1 MKKNQEMKEMKRL
14 EKKQKASKRRIK
26 VKHPIGVKLG
36 TIFASLVVFVL
47 GVTVA
52 LIYVLFSR
60 DQSANAKSNTQSIN
74 DTTANTVQLTLQNI
88 QGDTNNYLNVLYVIK
103 DDNHYEEE
111 AQFFFDE
118 LCKTNT
124 DILFVYTQSTG
135 FKPSD
140 AFAEQL
146 PGARKLFKLWLDGN
160 PELINNVQNGAVVV
174 KDLSKV
180 FGIPCLLGT
189 AFQNNNDFVCV
200 GYSVDS
206 LKEAC
211 FKNSNSTFVVNSLGE
226 PLIYEDNQDLIDA
239 GLVPPFEIVQ
249 EILENEGGKEYK
261 FKDSNNEY
269 WIYILMNILDN
280 SCTTVTLTSESS
292 ILKAINLTALRI
304 ITVSFAVFFLAIMII
319 RFFSRSLTNP
329 IEDLVSATESID
341 RGEYN
346 IRLRPRTKDEIGY
359 LTDRFANMAGGLA
372 ERNRL
377 MTTFTKFV
385 NKDIAEKA
393 ANGQL
398 SLGGE
403 DKNATVFFSDIRSFT
418 AMSEKMTAPEVVEF
432 LNDYFTRMV
441 DCVNRTNGIVDK
453 FIGDAVMAVW
463 GAATTNGSP
472 EEDAWAAVKAALMMR
487 IALYHFNENQIKHG
501 RNPIKIGCGINS
513 GPIVAGQIGSEDHMN
528 YTVIGDTVNLASR
541 TEALNKPFAT
551 DILITENTYLLVKD
565 KIIAEE
571 MPGVHV
577 KGKTDPIKMYAVVNA
592 RGIKGPK
599 DIHKLREFLGW
610 DEPELDKVNTDEEEK
625 KYKIG
630 K

>member
-1 MKKNQEMKEMKRL
+1 MKKDDKMMKK
-14 EKKQKASKRRIK
+14 EKGSKVSKKRIK

-36 TIFASLVVFVL
+36 TIFASLLIFVL
-47 GVTVA
+47 GITVA
-52 LIYVLFSR
+52 LIYILFAR
-60 DQSANAKSNTQSIN
+60 DQSANAKSNTMSLN
-74 DTTANTVQLTLQNI
+74 DTTASAVQLQLRNI
-88 QGDTNNYLNVLYVIK
+88 QGNTNNYLDVLYVIK

-111 AQFFFDE
+111 AEYFFDE

-124 DILFVYTQSTG
+124 DILFVYTQNTG
-135 FKPSD
+135 FKSS
-140 AFAEQL
+140 ASFAEQL
-146 PGARKLFKLWLDGN
+146 PGAQKLFEEWLD
-160 PELINNVQNGAVVV
+160 QNSTVVNRVKYGAVVV
-174 KDLSKV
+174 KDLSKS
-180 FGIPCLLGT
+180 FGIPCVLGT
-189 AFQNNNDFVCV
+189 MFINNDEFVCV
-200 GYSVDS
+200 GYTVDS

-211 FKNSNSTFVVNSLGE
+211 FKNANATFVVNSYGE

-249 EILENEGGKEYK
+249 EILQNEGGSEYV
-261 FKDSNNEY
+261 FTDSNNER

-304 ITVSFAVFFLAIMII
+304 IAVSFAVFFLAILII

-329 IEDLVSATESID
+329 IEDLVAATNSID
-341 RGEYN
+341 RGNYN
-346 IRLRPRTKDEIGY
+346 IHLRPRTKDEIGY
-359 LTDRFANMAGGLA
+359 LTDRFTNMAGGLA

-377 MTTFTKFV
+377 MSTFTKFV

-393 ANGQL
+393 ASGQL

-418 AMSEKMTAPEVVEF
+418 AMSEKMTAPQVVEF

-472 EEDAWAAVKAALMMR
+472 EEDAWAAIKAALMMR

-592 RGIKGPK
+592 KGVKGPK

>member
-1 MKKNQEMKEMKRL
+1 MKKDKEIKKM
-14 EKKQKASKRRIK
+14 EKSVKKHIK
-26 VKHPIGVKLG
+26 VRHPIGVKLG
-36 TIFASLVVFVL
+36 AIFSMLVILVL
-47 GVTVA
+47 GITVA
-52 LIYVLFSR
+52 LIYVLFAN
-60 DQSANAKSNTQSIN
+60 DQRVNAKSNTISLN
-74 DTTANTVQLTLQNI
+74 ETTANAVQLKLQNI
-88 QGDTNNYLNVLYVIK
+88 QGDTNNFLNVLYVIK

-111 AQFFFDE
+111 AEYFFEE
-118 LCKTNT
+118 LCKANT
-124 DILFVYTQSTG
+124 DLLFIYTKSSG
-135 FKPSD
+135 FKAS
-140 AFAEQL
+140 ASFKEQL
-146 PGARKLFKLWLDGN
+146 PGAGALFESWL
-160 PELINNVQNGAVVV
+160 EQNSTAVNRTQYGVVV
-174 KDLSKV
+174 KDLSQALGV
-180 FGIPCLLGT
+180 SYVLGT
-189 AFQNNNDFVCV
+189 MFQNNNEYVCV
-200 GYSVDS
+200 GYNVED
-206 LKEAC
+206 LKETC
-211 FKNSNSTFVVNSLGE
+211 FKNSNATYIVNSYGE
-226 PLIYEDNQDLIDA
+226 PLIYEDNQTVIEA
-239 GLVPPFEIVQ
+239 GLVPSFEIVQ
-249 EILENEGGKEYK
+249 ELLEYSSG
-261 FKDSNNEY
+261 NEY
-269 WIYILMNILDN
+269 IYKDTQDNNWIYIRMNILDDT
-280 SCTTVTLTSESS
+280 CAAITLTSESS

-304 ITVSFAVFFLAIMII
+304 IAITVAVFFLAILII

-329 IEDLVSATESID
+329 IEDLVAATNSID
-341 RGEYN
+341 RGNYN
-346 IRLRPRTKDEIGY
+346 IHLRPRTKDEIGY
-359 LTDRFANMAGGLA
+359 LTDRFTNMAGGLA

-385 NKDIAEKA
+385 NKDIAQKA
-393 ANGQL
+393 ASGQL
-398 SLGGE
+398 TLGGE

-418 AMSEKMTAPEVVEF
+418 AMSEKMTAPQVVEF

-501 RNPIKIGCGINS
+501 KNPIKIGCGINS

-592 RGIKGPK
+592 KGIKGPK

>member
-1 MKKNQEMKEMKRL
+1 MKKKRI
-14 EKKQKASKRRIK
+14 R

-36 TIFASLVVFVL
+36 TIFASLVILVL
-47 GVTVA
+47 GITVA
-52 LIYVLFSR
+52 LVYILFAN
-60 DQSANAKSNTQSIN
+60 DQRVNAKSNTISLN
-74 DTTANTVQLTLQNI
+74 ETTANAVQTKLQNI
-88 QGDTNNYLNVLYVIK
+88 QGSVNNYLNVIYVISE
-103 DDNHYEEE
+103 DQDFEEEE
-111 AQFFFDE
+111 ALFFKE
-118 LCKTNT
+118 LYNANPDLLFIYDSQRGYKATPSFAYSNSSAGEVFT
-124 DILFVYTQSTG
+124 DWVKSKASLMSSVLGGTVEI
-135 FKPSD
+135 
-140 AFAEQL
+140 
-146 PGARKLFKLWLDGN
+146 
-160 PELINNVQNGAVVV
+160 
-174 KDLSKV
+174 KDLSQILGKPYV
-180 FGIPCLLGT
+180 LGIM
-189 AFQNNNDFVCV
+189 FKNNGKFVCV
-200 GYSVDS
+200 GFDVEA
-206 LKEAC
+206 LKETC
-211 FKNSNSTFVVNSLGE
+211 FKNSNASYVVNSRGE
-226 PLIYEDNQDLIDA
+226 ALIYEDNQTVLDS
-239 GLVPPFEIVQ
+239 GLVPSFEIVS
-249 EILENEGGKEYK
+249 EVLNSGSSNEYV
-261 FKDSNNEY
+261 FKDSQGQN
-269 WIYILMNILDN
+269 WIYIRMNILDN
-280 SCTTVTLTSESS
+280 SCSVITLASESS

-304 ITVSFAVFFLAIMII
+304 IAFSFAVFFLAILII

-329 IEDLVSATESID
+329 IEDLVAATNSID
-341 RGEYN
+341 KGNYD
-346 IRLRPRTKDEIGY
+346 IHLRPKTKDEIGY
-359 LTDRFANMAGGLA
+359 LTDRFTNMAGGLA
-372 ERNRL
+372 ERQRL

-393 ANGQL
+393 ASGQL
-398 SLGGE
+398 TLGGE

-441 DCVNRTNGIVDK
+441 DCVNKTNGIVDK

-551 DILITENTYLLVKD
+551 DILITENTYLLIKD

-592 RGIKGPK
+592 KGVKGPK

>member
-1 MKKNQEMKEMKRL
+1 MKN
-14 EKKQKASKRRIK
+14 EKKRKKRIR

-36 TIFASLVVFVL
+36 AIFGSLVILVL
-47 GVTVA
+47 GITVA
-52 LIYVLFSR
+52 LIYILFAN
-60 DQSANAKSNTQSIN
+60 DQRVNAKSNTISLN
-74 DTTANTVQLTLQNI
+74 ETTANAVQTKIQNI
-88 QGDTNNYLNVLYVIK
+88 QGNTNNYLDVIYFIK
-103 DDNHYEEE
+103 DDKHFEEE
-111 AQFFFDE
+111 AAYFFEE
-118 LCKTNT
+118 LCTANP
-124 DILFVYTQSTG
+124 DILFVYSSDLGYSPSAQFVQSN
-135 FKPSD
+135 
-140 AFAEQL
+140 
-146 PGARKLFKLWLDGN
+146 PGGEAVFQSWLNKNPILKNSVNNGN
-160 PELINNVQNGAVVV
+160 FET
-174 KDLSKV
+174 KDLSQALDR
-180 FGIPCLLGT
+180 PYTLGT
-189 AFQNNNDFVCV
+189 FFLYDKSFICVCYDV
-200 GYSVDS
+200 EA
-206 LKEAC
+206 LKETC
-211 FKNSNSTFVVNSLGE
+211 FKNSNATYVVNSRGE
-226 PLIYEDNQDLIDA
+226 ALIYEDNQTVLDA
-239 GLVPPFEIVQ
+239 GLVPPFEIVT
-249 EILENEGGKEYK
+249 EVLDYSSGNEYI
-261 FKDSNNEY
+261 FKDSRNNN
-269 WIYILMNILDN
+269 WIYIRMNILDDT
-280 SCTTVTLTSESS
+280 CAAVTLVSESS

-304 ITVSFAVFFLAIMII
+304 IAVSVAVFFLAILII

-329 IEDLVSATESID
+329 IEDLVVATNSID
-341 RGEYN
+341 KGNYD
-346 IRLRPRTKDEIGY
+346 IHLRPRTKDEIGY
-359 LTDRFANMAGGLA
+359 LTDRFMNMSGGLA
-372 ERNRL
+372 ERQRL
-377 MTTFTKFV
+377 MSTFTKFV
-385 NKDIAEKA
+385 NRDIAEKA
-393 ANGQL
+393 ASGAL
-398 SLGGE
+398 TLGGE

-418 AMSEKMTAPEVVEF
+418 AMSEKMTAPQVVEF

-441 DCVNRTNGIVDK
+441 DCVNKTNGIVDK

-551 DILITENTYLLVKD
+551 DILITENTYLLIKD

-592 RGIKGPK
+592 KGVKGPK

>member
-1 MKKNQEMKEMKRL
+1 MKKKRI
-14 EKKQKASKRRIK
+14 R

-36 TIFASLVVFVL
+36 TIFASLVILVL
-47 GVTVA
+47 GITVA
-52 LIYVLFSR
+52 LVYILFAN
-60 DQSANAKSNTQSIN
+60 DQRVNAKSNTISLN
-74 DTTANTVQLTLQNI
+74 ETTANAVQTKLQNI
-88 QGDTNNYLNVLYVIK
+88 QGSVNNYLNVIYVISE
-103 DDNHYEEE
+103 DQDFEEEE
-111 AQFFFDE
+111 ALFFKE
-118 LCKTNT
+118 LYNANT
-124 DILFVYTQSTG
+124 DLLFIYDSQRGYKAT
-135 FKPSD
+135 PS
-140 AFAEQL
+140 FAYSNSSAGEVFTDWVKSKASL
-146 PGARKLFKLWLDGN
+146 MSSVLGGTV
-160 PELINNVQNGAVVV
+160 EI
-174 KDLSKV
+174 KDLSQILGKPYV
-180 FGIPCLLGT
+180 LGIM
-189 AFQNNNDFVCV
+189 FKNNGKFVCV
-200 GYSVDS
+200 GFDVEA
-206 LKEAC
+206 LKETC
-211 FKNSNSTFVVNSLGE
+211 FKNSNASYVVNSRGE
-226 PLIYEDNQDLIDA
+226 ALIYEDNQTVLDS
-239 GLVPPFEIVQ
+239 GLVPSFEIVS
-249 EILENEGGKEYK
+249 EVLNSGSSNEYV
-261 FKDSNNEY
+261 FKDSRGQN
-269 WIYILMNILDN
+269 WIYIRMNILDN
-280 SCTTVTLTSESS
+280 SCSVITLASESS

-304 ITVSFAVFFLAIMII
+304 IAFSFAVFFLAILII

-329 IEDLVSATESID
+329 IEDLVAATNSID
-341 RGEYN
+341 KGNYD
-346 IRLRPRTKDEIGY
+346 IHLRPKTKDEIGY
-359 LTDRFANMAGGLA
+359 LTDRFTNMAGGLA
-372 ERNRL
+372 ERQRL

-393 ANGQL
+393 ASGQL
-398 SLGGE
+398 TLGGE

-441 DCVNRTNGIVDK
+441 DCVNKTNGIVDK

-551 DILITENTYLLVKD
+551 DILITENTYLLIKD

-592 RGIKGPK
+592 KGVKGPK

>member
-1 MKKNQEMKEMKRL
+1 MKKNHEDKKMKKTV
-14 EKKQKASKRRIK
+14 KKHIR

-36 TIFASLVVFVL
+36 TIFASLVILVL
-47 GVTVA
+47 GITVA
-52 LIYVLFSR
+52 LIYLLFAN
-60 DQSANAKSNTQSIN
+60 DQRVNAKSNTISLN
-74 DTTANTVQLTLQNI
+74 ETTANAVQLKLQNI
-88 QGDTNNYLNVLYVIK
+88 QGNTNNFLNVLYVIK

-111 AQFFFDE
+111 ADYFFEE
-118 LCKTNT
+118 LCTANP
-124 DILFVYTQSTG
+124 DILFVYTE
-135 FKPSD
+135 D
-140 AFAEQL
+140 AGYRASKLFSEAV
-146 PGARKLFKLWLDGN
+146 PGAQSVYEAWLSKN
-160 PELINNVQNGAVVV
+160 KVIQNKVNSGRVIV
-174 KDLSKV
+174 KDLSDV
-180 FGIPCLLGT
+180 FNVPYTLGT
-189 AFQNNNDFVCV
+189 MFKNNDEFVCV
-200 GYSVDS
+200 AYNVED
-206 LKEAC
+206 LKETC
-211 FKNSNSTFVVNSLGE
+211 FKNSNATYVVNADGE
-226 PLIYEDNQDLIDA
+226 PLIYEDNDTVIQA
-239 GLVPPFEIVQ
+239 GLVPSFEIV
-249 EILENEGGKEYK
+249 EELLKYSSG
-261 FKDSNNEY
+261 NEY
-269 WIYILMNILDN
+269 IYKDTENKNWIYIRMNILDETC
-280 SCTTVTLTSESS
+280 SAITLTSESS
-292 ILKAINLTALRI
+292 VLKAINLTALRI
-304 ITVSFAVFFLAIMII
+304 IAISFAVFFLAIIII

-329 IEDLVSATESID
+329 IEDLVVATDLID
-341 RGEYN
+341 RGDYD
-346 IRLRPRTKDEIGY
+346 IHLRPRTKDEIGF
-359 LTDRFANMAGGLA
+359 LTDRFTNMAGGLA
-372 ERNRL
+372 QRQRL

-398 SLGGE
+398 TLGGE

-418 AMSEKMTAPEVVEF
+418 AMSEKMTAPQVVEF

-441 DCVNRTNGIVDK
+441 DCVNKTNGIVDK

-487 IALYHFNENQIKHG
+487 IALYHFNQNQIEHG

-551 DILITENTYLLVKD
+551 DILITENTYVLIKD

-592 RGIKGPK
+592 KGVKGPQ

-610 DEPELDKVNTDEEEK
+610 DEPELEKVNTDEEEK

>member
-1 MKKNQEMKEMKRL
+1 MKKHG
-14 EKKQKASKRRIK
+14 KKHIRVR
-26 VKHPIGVKLG
+26 HPIGVKLG
-36 TIFASLVVFVL
+36 AIFSFLVILVL
-47 GVTVA
+47 GITVA
-52 LIYVLFSR
+52 LVYILFAN
-60 DQSANAKSNTQSIN
+60 DQRVSAKSNTISIN
-74 DTTANTVQLTLQNI
+74 ETTANAVQLQLQNI
-88 QGDTNNYLNVLYVIK
+88 QGNTNNFLNVLYVLK
-103 DDNHYEEE
+103 DDIHYEEE
-111 AQFFFDE
+111 AAYFFEE
-118 LCKTNT
+118 LYTANP
-124 DILFVYTQSTG
+124 DILFVYTKNSGYRASPVFQEALPAAQKIFEAWLSSNRDIENKVRTG
-135 FKPSD
+135 S
-140 AFAEQL
+140 
-146 PGARKLFKLWLDGN
+146 
-160 PELINNVQNGAVVV
+160 IVV
-174 KDLSKV
+174 KDLSASLGV
-180 FGIPCLLGT
+180 PYTLGT
-189 AFQNNNDFVCV
+189 MFKNNDDFVCV
-200 GYSVDS
+200 AYNVES
-206 LKEAC
+206 LKETC
-211 FKNSNSTFVVNSLGE
+211 FKNSNSTYIVNAQGE
-226 PLIYEDNQDLIDA
+226 PLIYEDNQTVIEA
-239 GLVPPFEIVQ
+239 GLIPSFEIV
-249 EILENEGGKEYK
+249 EELLKYSSGNEYIY
-261 FKDSNNEY
+261 KDSQNNN
-269 WIYILMNILDN
+269 WIYIRMNILDDT
-280 SCTTVTLTSESS
+280 CAAITLTSESS
-292 ILKAINLTALRI
+292 ILRALNLTALRI
-304 ITVSFAVFFLAIMII
+304 IAITVAVFFLALLII

-329 IEDLVSATESID
+329 IEDLVTATNSID
-341 RGEYN
+341 KGNYD
-346 IRLRPRTKDEIGY
+346 IHLRPRTKDEIGY
-359 LTDRFANMAGGLA
+359 LTDRFTNMAGGLA

-377 MTTFTKFV
+377 MSTFTKFV

-393 ANGQL
+393 ASGQL

-463 GAATTNGSP
+463 GAATTNGTP

-487 IALYHFNENQIKHG
+487 IALYHFNENQIKNG
-501 RNPIKIGCGINS
+501 RNPVKIGCGINS

-551 DILITENTYLLVKD
+551 DILITENTYVLIKD
-565 KIIAEE
+565 RIIAEE

-592 RGIKGPK
+592 KGVKGPK

>member
-1 MKKNQEMKEMKRL
+1 MK
-14 EKKQKASKRRIK
+14 KRRIK

-36 TIFASLVVFVL
+36 AIFAGLVILVL
-47 GVTVA
+47 GITVA
-52 LIYVLFSR
+52 LVYILFAN
-60 DQSANAKSNTQSIN
+60 DQRVNAKSNTISLN
-74 DTTANTVQLTLQNI
+74 ETTANAIQTKLQNI
-88 QGDTNNYLNVLYVIK
+88 QGSVNNYLNVIYVISE
-103 DDNHYEEE
+103 DEDFEEE
-111 AQFFFDE
+111 QELFFKE
-118 LCKTNT
+118 LCNANDDLLFIYDTDSGYKAAPAFGRTNPKA
-124 DILFVYTQSTG
+124 DQLFSSWVDRNPILVGSVLGGTV
-135 FKPSD
+135 
-140 AFAEQL
+140 E
-146 PGARKLFKLWLDGN
+146 
-160 PELINNVQNGAVVV
+160 I
-174 KDLSKV
+174 KDLSNVVDKPYV
-180 FGIPCLLGT
+180 LGIL
-189 AFQNNNDFVCV
+189 FKNNGKFVCV
-200 GYSVDS
+200 GFNVEA
-206 LKEAC
+206 LKETC
-211 FKNSNSTFVVNSLGE
+211 FKNSNATYVVNSRGE
-226 PLIYEDNQDLIDA
+226 ALIYEDNQTVLDA
-239 GLVPPFEIVQ
+239 GLVPSFDIVT
-249 EILENEGGKEYK
+249 EVLSSSAG
-261 FKDSNNEY
+261 NEY
-269 WIYILMNILDN
+269 VFQDSQGNNWIYIRMNILDN
-280 SCTTVTLTSESS
+280 SCSVITLASESS

-304 ITVSFAVFFLAIMII
+304 IAFSVAVFFLAILII

-329 IEDLVSATESID
+329 IEDLVAATHSID
-341 RGEYN
+341 KGNYN
-346 IRLRPRTKDEIGY
+346 IHLRPRTKDEIGY
-359 LTDRFANMAGGLA
+359 LTDRFTKMSKGLA
-372 ERNRL
+372 ERQRL
-377 MTTFTKFV
+377 MSTFTKFV

-393 ANGQL
+393 ASGQL
-398 SLGGE
+398 TLGGE

-418 AMSEKMTAPEVVEF
+418 AMSEKMTAPQVVEF

-441 DCVNRTNGIVDK
+441 DCVNKTNGIVDK

-487 IALYHFNENQIKHG
+487 IALYHFNQNQIKHG

-551 DILITENTYLLVKD
+551 DILITENTYLLIKD

-592 RGIKGPK
+592 KGVKGPQ
-599 DIHKLREFLGW
+599 DIHKLRKFLGW

>member
-1 MKKNQEMKEMKRL
+1 MKKDDEI
-14 EKKQKASKRRIK
+14 KKVKKHAKRRIR
-26 VKHPIGVKLG
+26 VRHPIGFKLG
-36 TIFASLVVFVL
+36 AIFSMLVILVL
-47 GVTVA
+47 GITVA
-52 LIYVLFSR
+52 LVYILFAN
-60 DQSANAKSNTQSIN
+60 DQRVNAKSNTISLN
-74 DTTANTVQLTLQNI
+74 ETTANAVQLQLQNI
-88 QGDTNNYLNVLYVIK
+88 QGNTNNYLNVLYVIK

-111 AQFFFDE
+111 ADYFFNE
-118 LCKTNT
+118 LCSVNP
-124 DILFVYTQSTG
+124 DILFVYTKETG
-135 FKPSD
+135 YKATP
-140 AFAEQL
+140 AFEEAV
-146 PGARKLFKLWLDGN
+146 PGGQKIFEAWLSSNHLVENKVKTGG
-160 PELINNVQNGAVVV
+160 IVI
-174 KDLSKV
+174 KDLSQS
-180 FGIPCLLGT
+180 FGVSYTLGT
-189 AFQNNNDFVCV
+189 MFKNNNDFVCV
-200 GYSVDS
+200 AYNVEN
-206 LKEAC
+206 LKETC
-211 FKNSNSTFVVNSLGE
+211 FKNSNATYIVNSYGE
-226 PLIYEDNQDLIDA
+226 PLIYEDNQTVIDA
-239 GLVPPFEIVQ
+239 GLVPSFEIVEELLQ
-249 EILENEGGKEYK
+249 YSSG
-261 FKDSNNEY
+261 NEY
-269 WIYILMNILDN
+269 IYTDTQNNNWIYIRMNILDDTC
-280 SCTTVTLTSESS
+280 SAITLTSESS

-304 ITVSFAVFFLAIMII
+304 IAITVAVFFLAILII

-329 IEDLVSATESID
+329 IEDLVAATNSID
-341 RGEYN
+341 RGNYN
-346 IRLRPRTKDEIGY
+346 IHLRPRTKDEIGY
-359 LTDRFANMAGGLA
+359 LTDRFTNMAGGLA

-398 SLGGE
+398 TLGGE

-418 AMSEKMTAPEVVEF
+418 AMSEKMTAPQVVEF

-592 RGIKGPK
+592 KGVKGPK

-625 KYKIG
+625 KYKIS

>member
-1 MKKNQEMKEMKRL
+1 MKKNHEDKKMKKSV
-14 EKKQKASKRRIK
+14 KKHIRVR
-26 VKHPIGVKLG
+26 HPIGVKLG
-36 TIFASLVVFVL
+36 TIFASLVILVL
-47 GVTVA
+47 GITVA
-52 LIYVLFSR
+52 LIYLLFAN
-60 DQSANAKSNTQSIN
+60 DQRVNAKSNTISLN
-74 DTTANTVQLTLQNI
+74 ETTANAVQLQLQNI
-88 QGDTNNYLNVLYVIK
+88 QGNTNNFLNVLYVIK

-111 AQFFFDE
+111 SDYFFDE
-118 LCKTNT
+118 LCTANP
-124 DILFVYTQSTG
+124 DILFVYTENSG
-135 FKPSD
+135 YRAS
-140 AFAEQL
+140 
-146 PGARKLFKLWLDGN
+146 KLFSEAVPAAQSIYEDWLSKN
-160 PELINNVQNGAVVV
+160 KIIQNKVKAGKVIV
-174 KDLSKV
+174 KDLSSL
-180 FGIPCLLGT
+180 FDSPYTLGT
-189 AFQNNNDFVCV
+189 MFKNNDEFVCV
-200 GYSVDS
+200 AYNVED
-206 LKEAC
+206 LKETC
-211 FKNSNSTFVVNSLGE
+211 FKNSNATYIVNADGE
-226 PLIYEDNQDLIDA
+226 PLIYEDNETVIQA
-239 GLVPPFEIVQ
+239 GLVPSFEIV
-249 EILENEGGKEYK
+249 EELLKYSSG
-261 FKDSNNEY
+261 NEY
-269 WIYILMNILDN
+269 IYKDTENNNWIYIRMNILDETC
-280 SCTTVTLTSESS
+280 SAITLTSESS

-304 ITVSFAVFFLAIMII
+304 IAITFAVFFLAIIII

-329 IEDLVSATESID
+329 IEDLVVATDLID
-341 RGEYN
+341 RGDYD
-346 IRLRPRTKDEIGY
+346 IHLRPRTKDEIGF
-359 LTDRFANMAGGLA
+359 LTDRFTNMAGGLA
-372 ERNRL
+372 QRQRL

-398 SLGGE
+398 TLGGE

-418 AMSEKMTAPEVVEF
+418 AMSEKMTAPQVVEF

-441 DCVNRTNGIVDK
+441 DCVNKTNGIVDK

-487 IALYHFNENQIKHG
+487 IALYHFNQNQIKNG

-551 DILITENTYLLVKD
+551 DILITENTYVLIKD

-592 RGIKGPK
+592 KGVKGPQ

>member
-1 MKKNQEMKEMKRL
+1 MKKDKEIKKM
-14 EKKQKASKRRIK
+14 EKSVKKHIK
-26 VKHPIGVKLG
+26 VRHPIGVKLG
-36 TIFASLVVFVL
+36 AIFSMLVILVL
-47 GVTVA
+47 GITVA
-52 LIYVLFSR
+52 LVYVLFAN
-60 DQSANAKSNTQSIN
+60 DQRVNAKSNTISLN
-74 DTTANTVQLTLQNI
+74 ETTANAVQLQLQNI
-88 QGDTNNYLNVLYVIK
+88 QGNTNNYLNVLYVIK

-111 AQFFFDE
+111 AEYFFEE

-124 DILFVYTQSTG
+124 DLLFVYTKSTG
-135 FKPSD
+135 FKSS
-140 AFAEQL
+140 ASFKEQL
-146 PGARKLFKLWLDGN
+146 PGAASLFERWL
-160 PELINNVQNGAVVV
+160 EQNQTAVTRTQYGVVV
-174 KDLSKV
+174 KDLSQA
-180 FGIPCLLGT
+180 FGVSYVLGT
-189 AFQNNNDFVCV
+189 LFQNNNEFVCV
-200 GYSVDS
+200 GYNVES
-206 LKEAC
+206 LKETC
-211 FKNSNSTFVVNSLGE
+211 FKNSNATYIVNSYGE
-226 PLIYEDNQDLIDA
+226 PLIYEDNQTVIDA
-239 GLVPPFEIVQ
+239 GLVPSFEIVQ
-249 EILENEGGKEYK
+249 ELLQYSTG
-261 FKDSNNEY
+261 NEY
-269 WIYILMNILDN
+269 IYKDTQDNNWIYIRMNILDDTC
-280 SCTTVTLTSESS
+280 SAITLTSESS

-304 ITVSFAVFFLAIMII
+304 IAITVAVFFLAILII

-329 IEDLVSATESID
+329 IEDLVAATNSID
-341 RGEYN
+341 RGNYN
-346 IRLRPRTKDEIGY
+346 IHLRPRTKDEIGY
-359 LTDRFANMAGGLA
+359 LTDRFTNMAGGLA

-393 ANGQL
+393 ASGQL
-398 SLGGE
+398 TLGGE

-592 RGIKGPK
+592 KGIKGPK

>member
-1 MKKNQEMKEMKRL
+1 MKKK
-14 EKKQKASKRRIK
+14 RIK

-36 TIFASLVVFVL
+36 AIFSSLVILVL
-47 GVTVA
+47 GITVA
-52 LIYVLFSR
+52 LVYILFAN
-60 DQSANAKSNTQSIN
+60 DQRVNAKSNTISLN
-74 DTTANTVQLTLQNI
+74 ETTANAVQTKLQNI
-88 QGDTNNYLNVLYVIK
+88 QGSVNNYLNVIYVISE
-103 DDNHYEEE
+103 DEDFEQEQ
-111 AQFFFDE
+111 AMFFKE
-118 LCKTNT
+118 LCKVNQ
-124 DILFVYTQSTG
+124 DLLFIYDSEAG
-135 FKPSD
+135 YKAAPSFGN
-140 AFAEQL
+140 AYPSAKVNFEKWLANN
-146 PGARKLFKLWLDGN
+146 PSVRKSVLAGTV
-160 PELINNVQNGAVVV
+160 EI
-174 KDLSKV
+174 KDLSENLGK
-180 FGIPCLLGT
+180 PYLLGILF
-189 AFQNNNDFVCV
+189 ANNGKLVCV
-200 GYSVDS
+200 GFDVEA
-206 LKEAC
+206 LKETC
-211 FKNSNSTFVVNSLGE
+211 FKNSNATYVVNSRGE
-226 PLIYEDNQDLIDA
+226 PLIYEDNQTVLDA
-239 GLVPPFEIVQ
+239 GLVPSFEIV
-249 EILENEGGKEYK
+249 KEVL
-261 FKDSNNEY
+261 DSNASNEY
-269 WIYILMNILDN
+269 IFQDSQNNNWIYIRMNILDN
-280 SCTTVTLTSESS
+280 TCSVITLASESS

-304 ITVSFAVFFLAIMII
+304 IAFSVAVFFLAILII

-329 IEDLVSATESID
+329 IEDLVAATHSID
-341 RGEYN
+341 KGNYN
-346 IRLRPRTKDEIGY
+346 IHLRPRTKDEIGY
-359 LTDRFANMAGGLA
+359 LTDRFTKMSGGLA
-372 ERNRL
+372 ERQRL
-377 MTTFTKFV
+377 MSTFTKFV

-393 ANGQL
+393 ASGQL
-398 SLGGE
+398 TLGGE

-418 AMSEKMTAPEVVEF
+418 AMSEKMTAPQVVEF

-441 DCVNRTNGIVDK
+441 DCVNKTNGIVDK

-592 RGIKGPK
+592 KGVKGPK

>member
-1 MKKNQEMKEMKRL
+1 MKKHG
-14 EKKQKASKRRIK
+14 KKHIRVR
-26 VKHPIGVKLG
+26 HPIGVKLG
-36 TIFASLVVFVL
+36 AIFSFLVILVL
-47 GVTVA
+47 GITVA
-52 LIYVLFSR
+52 LVYILFAN
-60 DQSANAKSNTQSIN
+60 DQRVSAKSNTISIN
-74 DTTANTVQLTLQNI
+74 ETTANAVQLQLQNI
-88 QGDTNNYLNVLYVIK
+88 QGNTNNFLNVLYVLK
-103 DDNHYEEE
+103 DDIHYEEE
-111 AQFFFDE
+111 AGYFFEE
-118 LCKTNT
+118 LYTANP
-124 DILFVYTQSTG
+124 DILFVYTKNSGYRASPVFQE
-135 FKPSD
+135 
-140 AFAEQL
+140 AL
-146 PGARKLFKLWLDGN
+146 PAAQKIFEAWLSSNRDIEN
-160 PELINNVQNGAVVV
+160 KVRTDSIVV
-174 KDLSKV
+174 KDLSASLGV
-180 FGIPCLLGT
+180 PYTLGT
-189 AFQNNNDFVCV
+189 MFKNNDDFVCV
-200 GYSVDS
+200 AYNVES
-206 LKEAC
+206 LKETC
-211 FKNSNSTFVVNSLGE
+211 FKNSNSTYIVNAQGE
-226 PLIYEDNQDLIDA
+226 PLIYEDNQTVIEA
-239 GLVPPFEIVQ
+239 GLIPSFEIV
-249 EILENEGGKEYK
+249 EELLKYSSGNEYIY
-261 FKDSNNEY
+261 KDSQNNN
-269 WIYILMNILDN
+269 WIYIRMNILDDT
-280 SCTTVTLTSESS
+280 CAAITLTSESS
-292 ILKAINLTALRI
+292 ILRALNLTALRI
-304 ITVSFAVFFLAIMII
+304 IAITVAVFFLALLII

-329 IEDLVSATESID
+329 IEDLVTATNSID
-341 RGEYN
+341 KGNYD
-346 IRLRPRTKDEIGY
+346 IHLRPRTKDEIGY
-359 LTDRFANMAGGLA
+359 LTDRFTNMAGGLA

-377 MTTFTKFV
+377 MSTFTKFV

-393 ANGQL
+393 ASGQL

-463 GAATTNGSP
+463 GAATTNGTP

-487 IALYHFNENQIKHG
+487 IALYHFNENQIKNG

-592 RGIKGPK
+592 KGVKGPK

>member
-1 MKKNQEMKEMKRL
+1 MKK
-14 EKKQKASKRRIK
+14 RIK

-36 TIFASLVVFVL
+36 LIFSSLVVLVL
-47 GVTVA
+47 GITVA
-52 LIYVLFSR
+52 LVYILFAN
-60 DQSANAKSNTQSIN
+60 DQRVNAKSNTISLN
-74 DTTANTVQLTLQNI
+74 ETTANAVQTKLQNI
-88 QGDTNNYLNVLYVIK
+88 QGSVNNYLNVIYVISE
-103 DDNHYEEE
+103 DEDFEQEQ
-111 AQFFFDE
+111 ALFFKE
-118 LCKTNT
+118 LCTANT
-124 DILFVYTQSTG
+124 DLLFVYDSQYG
-135 FKPSD
+135 YKAAP
-140 AFAEQL
+140 AFANSYPSAKTLFPRWVSNHPATVRSVSE
-146 PGARKLFKLWLDGN
+146 GAI
-160 PELINNVQNGAVVV
+160 EI
-174 KDLSKV
+174 KDLSETLGKDYAL
-180 FGIPCLLGT
+180 GIM
-189 AFQNNNDFVCV
+189 FSNNGKFVCV
-200 GYSVDS
+200 GFDVEA
-206 LKEAC
+206 LKETC
-211 FKNSNSTFVVNSLGE
+211 FKNSNASYVVNARGE
-226 PLIYEDNQDLIDA
+226 PLIYENNQTVLDA
-239 GLVPPFEIVQ
+239 GLVPSLEIVE
-249 EILENEGGKEYK
+249 EILDSSASNEYV
-261 FKDSNNEY
+261 FKDSQDKN
-269 WIYILMNILDN
+269 WIYIRMNILDN
-280 SCTTVTLTSESS
+280 TCSVITLTSESS

-304 ITVSFAVFFLAIMII
+304 IAFSVAVFFLAILII

-329 IEDLVSATESID
+329 IEDLVAATNSID
-341 RGEYN
+341 KGNYN
-346 IRLRPRTKDEIGY
+346 IHLRPRTKDEIGY
-359 LTDRFANMAGGLA
+359 LTDRFTNMAGGLA

-385 NKDIAEKA
+385 NKDIAQKA
-393 ANGQL
+393 ASGQL
-398 SLGGE
+398 TLGGE

-418 AMSEKMTAPEVVEF
+418 AMSEKMTAPQVVEF

-441 DCVNRTNGIVDK
+441 DCVNKTNGIVDK

-463 GAATTNGSP
+463 GAATTNGSAK
-472 EEDAWAAVKAALMMR
+472 EDAWAAVKAALMMR

-501 RNPIKIGCGINS
+501 RTPIKIGCGINS

-577 KGKTDPIKMYAVVNA
+577 KGKTDPIKMYAVINA
-592 RGIKGPK
+592 KGIKGPK

>member
-1 MKKNQEMKEMKRL
+1 MKEKIEKDEKKKMKR
-14 EKKQKASKRRIK
+14 RRIK
-26 VKHPIGVKLG
+26 VRHPIGIKLG
-36 TIFASLVVFVL
+36 TIFSSLVIFVL
-47 GVTVA
+47 GITVA
-52 LIYVLFSR
+52 LIYILFAR
-60 DQSANAKSNTQSIN
+60 DQSVTTKANTISIN
-74 DTTANTVQLTLQNI
+74 ETTANAVQTHFKNI
-88 QGDTNNYLNVLYVIK
+88 QGNTSNFLDVLYFIK
-103 DDNHYEEE
+103 DDKHFEEE
-111 AQFFFDE
+111 ANYFYNE
-118 LCKTNT
+118 LFASNP
-124 DILFVYTQSTG
+124 DILFIYSSEFGYRAAKQFSDLHPAGKTVFEAWLKKNPTVKSMASAG
-135 FKPSD
+135 FID
-140 AFAEQL
+140 I
-146 PGARKLFKLWLDGN
+146 LD
-160 PELINNVQNGAVVV
+160 LTDVVV
-174 KDLSKV
+174 RDYT
-180 FGIPCLLGT
+180 LGT
-189 AFQNNNDFVCV
+189 MFSYNNSFVCV
-200 GYSVDS
+200 AFDVEA

-211 FKNSNSTFVVNSLGE
+211 FKNSNATYVVNRRGE
-226 PLIYEDNQDLIDA
+226 PLIYEDNKTILDA
-239 GLVPPFEIVQ
+239 GLVPPFEVVTD
-249 EILENEGGKEYK
+249 ILTNSSGSEYL
-261 FKDSNNEY
+261 FNDSNNNN
-269 WIYILMNILDN
+269 WIYIRTSFLDDTC
-280 SCTTVTLTSESS
+280 SAITLTSYSD
-292 ILKAINLTALRI
+292 IYKAINLTALRI
-304 ITVSFAVFFLAIMII
+304 IAVSVAVFFLAIMII

-329 IEDLVSATESID
+329 IEDLVYATNSID
-341 RGEYN
+341 RGNYN
-346 IRLRPRTKDEIGY
+346 IHLRPRTKDEIGY
-359 LTDRFANMAGGLA
+359 LTDRFINMAGGLE
-372 ERNRL
+372 ERQRL
-377 MTTFTKFV
+377 MSTFTKFV
-385 NKDIAEKA
+385 NKDIAQKA
-393 ANGQL
+393 ANGEL
-398 SLGGE
+398 TLGGE

-441 DCVNRTNGIVDK
+441 DCVNKTNGIVDK

-487 IALYHFNENQIKHG
+487 IALYHFNENQIAHG

-551 DILITENTYLLVKD
+551 DILITENTYLLIKD

-592 RGIKGPK
+592 KGVKGPK

>member
-1 MKKNQEMKEMKRL
+1 MKKNQED
-14 EKKQKASKRRIK
+14 KQKEPKVKKHIK
-26 VKHPIGVKLG
+26 VRHPIGVKLG
-36 TIFASLVVFVL
+36 AIFSSLVILVL
-47 GVTVA
+47 GITVA
-52 LIYVLFSR
+52 LVYILFAN
-60 DQSANAKSNTQSIN
+60 DQRVNAKSNTISLN
-74 DTTANTVQLTLQNI
+74 ETTANAVQLQLQNI
-88 QGDTNNYLNVLYVIK
+88 QGNTNNYLNVLYVIK

-111 AQFFFDE
+111 AEYFFKE
-118 LCKTNT
+118 LCQTNPEL
-124 DILFVYTQSTG
+124 LFVYTESTG
-135 FKPSD
+135 YKAAPLFAQAVTSGQKIFESWLTVKK
-140 AFAEQL
+140 AFTAKVKA
-146 PGARKLFKLWLDGN
+146 GS
-160 PELINNVQNGAVVV
+160 VVI
-174 KDLSKV
+174 KDLSV
-180 FGIPCLLGT
+180 SFGVPYTLGIM
-189 AFQNNNDFVCV
+189 FCNNNDFVCV
-200 GYSVDS
+200 AYNVES
-206 LKEAC
+206 LKETC
-211 FKNSNSTFVVNSLGE
+211 FKNSNATYIVNAQGE
-226 PLIYEDNQDLIDA
+226 PLIYEDNEAILAA
-239 GLVPPFEIVQ
+239 GLVPSFEIVEELLQ
-249 EILENEGGKEYK
+249 YSSG
-261 FKDSNNEY
+261 NEY
-269 WIYILMNILDN
+269 IYTDTQNKNWIYIRMNILDDTC
-280 SCTTVTLTSESS
+280 SAITLTSESS
-292 ILKAINLTALRI
+292 IMRALNLTALRI
-304 ITVSFAVFFLAIMII
+304 IAVSCAVFFLALLII

-329 IEDLVSATESID
+329 IEDLVDATNRID
-341 RGEYN
+341 KGNYN
-346 IRLRPRTKDEIGY
+346 IHLRRRTKDEIGY
-359 LTDRFANMAGGLA
+359 LTDRFTNMAGGLA

-385 NKDIAEKA
+385 NKDIAQKA

-398 SLGGE
+398 TLGGE

-418 AMSEKMTAPEVVEF
+418 AMSEKMTAPQVVEF

-441 DCVNRTNGIVDK
+441 DCVNKTNGIVDK

-463 GAATTNGSP
+463 GAATTNGSAK
-472 EEDAWAAVKAALMMR
+472 EDAWAAVKAALMMR

-551 DILITENTYLLVKD
+551 DILITENTYKLVKD

-592 RGIKGPK
+592 KGIKGPK

>member
-1 MKKNQEMKEMKRL
+1 MRKEKEIKKMKKTGKKRI
-14 EKKQKASKRRIK
+14 RVR
-26 VKHPIGVKLG
+26 HPIGIKLG
-36 TIFASLVVFVL
+36 AIFSSLVILVL
-47 GVTVA
+47 GITVA
-52 LIYVLFSR
+52 LVYILFAN
-60 DQSANAKSNTQSIN
+60 DQRVNAKSSTISLNE
-74 DTTANTVQLTLQNI
+74 TTANAVQLQLQNI

-111 AQFFFDE
+111 AEYFFDE
-118 LCKTNT
+118 LCKSNP
-124 DILFVYTQSTG
+124 DILFVYTQNTG
-135 FKPSD
+135 LKASPAFK
-140 AFAEQL
+140 EQS
-146 PGARKLFKLWLDGN
+146 PGAAALFDKWLSGN
-160 PELINNVQNGAVVV
+160 KTLINMVHNGVVV
-174 KDLSKV
+174 KDLSKA
-180 FGIPCLLGT
+180 FGIPYVLGT
-189 AFQNNNDFVCV
+189 MFLNNKDFVCV
-200 GYSVDS
+200 GYNVEN

-211 FKNSNSTFVVNSLGE
+211 FKNSNATYIVNSMGE
-226 PLIYEDNQDLIDA
+226 PLIYEDNQTIIDA
-239 GLVPPFEIVQ
+239 GLVPSFEIV
-249 EILENEGGKEYK
+249 EELLKYSSG
-261 FKDSNNEY
+261 NEY
-269 WIYILMNILDN
+269 IYKDTENNNWIYIRMNILDDT
-280 SCTTVTLTSESS
+280 CAAITLTSESS

-304 ITVSFAVFFLAIMII
+304 IAITVAVFFLAILII

-329 IEDLVSATESID
+329 IEDLVVATNSID
-341 RGEYN
+341 RGDYD
-346 IRLRPRTKDEIGY
+346 IHLRPRTKDEIGY

-398 SLGGE
+398 TLGGE

-418 AMSEKMTAPEVVEF
+418 AMSEKMTAPQVVEF

-441 DCVNRTNGIVDK
+441 DCVNKTNGIVDK

-487 IALYHFNENQIKHG
+487 IALYHFNQNQIAHG

-592 RGIKGPK
+592 KGVKGPQ

>member
-1 MKKNQEMKEMKRL
+1 MRKEKEIKKMKKTGKKRI
-14 EKKQKASKRRIK
+14 RVR
-26 VKHPIGVKLG
+26 HPIGIKLG
-36 TIFASLVVFVL
+36 AIFSSLVILVL
-47 GVTVA
+47 GITVA
-52 LIYVLFSR
+52 LVYILFAN
-60 DQSANAKSNTQSIN
+60 DQRVNAKSSTISLNE
-74 DTTANTVQLTLQNI
+74 TTANAVQLQLQNI

-111 AQFFFDE
+111 AEYFFDE
-118 LCKTNT
+118 LCKSNP
-124 DILFVYTQSTG
+124 DILFVYTQNTG
-135 FKPSD
+135 LKASPVFK
-140 AFAEQL
+140 EQS
-146 PGARKLFKLWLDGN
+146 PGAAALFDKWLSGN
-160 PELINNVQNGAVVV
+160 KTLINMVHSGVVV
-174 KDLSKV
+174 KDLSKA
-180 FGIPCLLGT
+180 FGIPYVLGT
-189 AFQNNNDFVCV
+189 MFLNNKDFVCV
-200 GYSVDS
+200 GYNVEN

-211 FKNSNSTFVVNSLGE
+211 FKNSNATYIVNSMGE
-226 PLIYEDNQDLIDA
+226 PLIYEDNQTIIDA
-239 GLVPPFEIVQ
+239 GLVPSFEIV
-249 EILENEGGKEYK
+249 EELLKYSSG
-261 FKDSNNEY
+261 NEY
-269 WIYILMNILDN
+269 IYKDTENNNWIYIRMNILDDT
-280 SCTTVTLTSESS
+280 CAAITLTSESS

-304 ITVSFAVFFLAIMII
+304 IAITVAVFFLAILII

-329 IEDLVSATESID
+329 IEDLVVATNSID
-341 RGEYN
+341 RGDYD
-346 IRLRPRTKDEIGY
+346 IHLRPRTKDEIGY

-398 SLGGE
+398 TLGGE

-418 AMSEKMTAPEVVEF
+418 AMSEKMTAPQVVEF

-441 DCVNRTNGIVDK
+441 DCVNKTNGIVDK

-487 IALYHFNENQIKHG
+487 IALYHFNQNQIAHG

-592 RGIKGPK
+592 KGIKGPQ

>member
-1 MKKNQEMKEMKRL
+1 MKNDENTKKMKKSA
-14 EKKQKASKRRIK
+14 KKHIK
-26 VKHPIGVKLG
+26 VRHPIGVKLG
-36 TIFASLVVFVL
+36 AIFTFLVILVL
-47 GVTVA
+47 GITVA
-52 LIYVLFSR
+52 LVYVLFAN
-60 DQSANAKSNTQSIN
+60 DQRVNAKSNTISLN
-74 DTTANTVQLTLQNI
+74 ETTANAVQLQLSNI
-88 QGDTNNYLNVLYVIK
+88 QGNTNNYLNVLYVIK

-111 AQFFFDE
+111 AEYFFEE
-118 LCKTNT
+118 LCKTNENL
-124 DILFVYTQSTG
+124 LFIYTETSG
-135 FKPSD
+135 FKASSRFTETLPN
-140 AFAEQL
+140 AES
-146 PGARKLFKLWLDGN
+146 LFNSWLDKN
-160 PELINNVQNGAVVV
+160 STVVNRVHYGAVVV
-174 KDLSKV
+174 KDLSDALGV
-180 FGIPCLLGT
+180 SYVLGT
-189 AFQNNNDFVCV
+189 LFLNNNEVVCV
-200 GYSVDS
+200 GYNVED
-206 LKEAC
+206 LKETC
-211 FKNSNSTFVVNSLGE
+211 FKNSNATYIVNSYGE
-226 PLIYEDNQDLIDA
+226 PLIYEDNQTVIEA
-239 GLVPPFEIVQ
+239 GLVPSFEIVQ
-249 EILENEGGKEYK
+249 ELLEYSTG
-261 FKDSNNEY
+261 NEY
-269 WIYILMNILDN
+269 IYKDTQDNNWIYIRMNILDDTC
-280 SCTTVTLTSESS
+280 SAITLTSESS

-304 ITVSFAVFFLAIMII
+304 IAITVAVFFLAILII

-329 IEDLVSATESID
+329 IEDLVAATNSID
-341 RGEYN
+341 RGNYN
-346 IRLRPRTKDEIGY
+346 IHLRPRTKDEIGY
-359 LTDRFANMAGGLA
+359 LTDRFTNMAGGLA

-398 SLGGE
+398 TLGGE

-418 AMSEKMTAPEVVEF
+418 AMSEKMTAPQVVEF

-441 DCVNRTNGIVDK
+441 DCVNKTNGIVDK

-551 DILITENTYLLVKD
+551 DILITENTYLLIKD

-592 RGIKGPK
+592 KGVKGPK

>member
-1 MKKNQEMKEMKRL
+1 MKKDHENKKMKKSL
-14 EKKQKASKRRIK
+14 KKHIR

-36 TIFASLVVFVL
+36 TIFASLVILVL
-47 GVTVA
+47 GITVA
-52 LIYVLFSR
+52 LVYVLFAN
-60 DQSANAKSNTQSIN
+60 DQRVNAKSNTISLN
-74 DTTANTVQLTLQNI
+74 ETTANAVQLQLQNI
-88 QGDTNNYLNVLYVIK
+88 QGNTNNFLNVLYVIK

-111 AQFFFDE
+111 ADYFFEE
-118 LCKTNT
+118 LCTANP
-124 DILFVYTQSTG
+124 DILFIYSESSG
-135 FKPSD
+135 YRASKLFFE
-140 AFAEQL
+140 AA
-146 PGARKLFKLWLDGN
+146 PGAQSVFENWLTKNKATVNKVRGGKV
-160 PELINNVQNGAVVV
+160 IV
-174 KDLSKV
+174 KDLAQL
-180 FGIPCLLGT
+180 FDAPYTLGT
-189 AFQNNNDFVCV
+189 MFKNNDEFVCV
-200 GYSVDS
+200 AYNVEN
-206 LKEAC
+206 LKETC
-211 FKNSNSTFVVNSLGE
+211 FKNSNATYIVNADGE
-226 PLIYEDNQDLIDA
+226 PLIYEDNETVIEA
-239 GLVPPFEIVQ
+239 GLVPSFEIV
-249 EILENEGGKEYK
+249 EELLKYSTG
-261 FKDSNNEY
+261 NEY
-269 WIYILMNILDN
+269 IYRDTENNNWIYIRMNILDDTC
-280 SCTTVTLTSESS
+280 SAITLTSESS
-292 ILKAINLTALRI
+292 VLKAINLTALRI
-304 ITVSFAVFFLAIMII
+304 IAITFAVFFLAIIII

-329 IEDLVSATESID
+329 IEDLVAATNSID
-341 RGEYN
+341 RGNYD
-346 IRLRPRTKDEIGY
+346 IHLRPRTKDEIGY
-359 LTDRFANMAGGLA
+359 LTDRFTNMAGGLA
-372 ERNRL
+372 QRQRL

-398 SLGGE
+398 TLGGE

-418 AMSEKMTAPEVVEF
+418 AMSEKMTAPQVVEF

-441 DCVNRTNGIVDK
+441 DCVNKTNGIVDK

-472 EEDAWAAVKAALMMR
+472 AEDAWAAVKAALMMR
-487 IALYHFNENQIKHG
+487 IALYHFNQNQIEHG

-551 DILITENTYLLVKD
+551 DILITENTYVLIKD

-592 RGIKGPK
+592 KGVKGPQ

-610 DEPELDKVNTDEEEK
+610 DEPELEKVNTDEEEK